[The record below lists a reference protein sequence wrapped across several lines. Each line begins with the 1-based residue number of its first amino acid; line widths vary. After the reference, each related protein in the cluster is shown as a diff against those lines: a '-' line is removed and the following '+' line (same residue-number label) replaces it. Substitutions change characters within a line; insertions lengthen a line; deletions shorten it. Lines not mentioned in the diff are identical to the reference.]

1 MELGIS
7 TRAPQMAR
15 SIYQTQL
22 MINQLHHS
30 QKAPP
35 QHLFQMIQHQALSIH
50 LQIQLMLY
58 HNSRFHL
65 IGQVQI
71 SGWSWIVQMLCLDTQ
86 RTLQQSPV
94 CLQLFRILTRVFIFV
109 VMEVL
114 ALQNHSILRSTEIT
128 AIGCCCIRQWL
139 VAHIAWS

>member
-22 MINQLHHS
+22 MIKQLNRS

-35 QHLFQMIQHQALSIH
+35 QHLFQMIQHQALSLH
-50 LQIQLMLY
+50 LRIQLMLY

-71 SGWSWIVQMLCLDTQ
+71 SGWSWVVQMLCSDTQ

-109 VMEVL
+109 VMDVL
-114 ALQNHSILRSTEIT
+114 ALQNHSILKSTEIT
-128 AIGCCCIRQWL
+128 AIGRCCIRQWL